1 MTLKPDFAEVY
12 ANRGMASIQLNRIDE
27 AKSDFQTA
35 LKLANKQ
42 EQQELKAFIE
52 KQLQELNNLT
62 TQDTKN

>member
-1 MTLKPDFAEVY
+1 
-12 ANRGMASIQLNRIDE
+12 MASIQLNRIDE